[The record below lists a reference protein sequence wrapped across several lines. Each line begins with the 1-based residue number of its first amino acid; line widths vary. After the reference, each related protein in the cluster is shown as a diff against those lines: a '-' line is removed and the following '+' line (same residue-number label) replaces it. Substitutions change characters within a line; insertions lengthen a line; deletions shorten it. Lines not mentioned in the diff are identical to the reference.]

1 MPVTTPF
8 PFTKNKVAKEQ
19 PTHMSTTTT
28 TTIRPKS
35 AAKATPSWNRNT
47 ARPQPAA
54 PSGYSQFQLDPA
66 LLHNGFL
73 FDKVSRTDIYLKGM
87 RTWVIQAGCPTVFNI
102 GVAFTQ

>member
-1 MPVTTPF
+1 MGRTLTEIAEKEQVFDSLLNSRKKFRSDQPPTVNSAKRSRGTARPAHRSTVMPVTTPF

-47 ARPQPAA
+47 ARPQP
-54 PSGYSQFQLDPA
+54 
-66 LLHNGFL
+66 
-73 FDKVSRTDIYLKGM
+73 
-87 RTWVIQAGCPTVFNI
+87 
-102 GVAFTQ
+102 

>member
-8 PFTKNKVAKEQ
+8 PFTKNKVAKAEQ
-19 PTHMSTTTT
+19 PTHMTTTTT

-35 AAKATPSWNRNT
+35 AKATPSWNRNT
-47 ARPQPAA
+47 ARPQPPAS

-73 FDKVSRTDIYLKGM
+73 FDKVSPCKNRS
-87 RTWVIQAGCPTVFNI
+87 
-102 GVAFTQ
+102 